1 MLALAVGG
9 LLGMLAVGAGRGA
22 RLVLFVPL
30 LIGALGISQA
40 GTGT

>member
-1 MLALAVGG
+1 MLALAAVG
-9 LLGMLAVGAGRGA
+9 LLGMLAAGTGRGV

-30 LIGALGISQA
+30 WIAALGISQA